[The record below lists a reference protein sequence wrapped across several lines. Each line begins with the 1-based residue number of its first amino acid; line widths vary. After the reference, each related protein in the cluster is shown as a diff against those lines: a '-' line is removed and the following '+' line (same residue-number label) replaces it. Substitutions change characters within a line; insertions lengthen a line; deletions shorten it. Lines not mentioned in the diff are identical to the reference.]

1 MNHHANMFA
10 PLIPP
15 LQMSADG
22 ISLGHSTG
30 AKLTGDFSNSSWGCH
45 STCWDVHSP
54 MDRSDRA
61 LSNQFTKSGYPLGL
75 MLNSAGSRFDDEGAD
90 DFRNYTYAA
99 FGRAILNQPN
109 GIAFKIF
116 DAQITDWLRKEEYG
130 DDVTEKI
137 FAEDLE
143 SLAQKLVPQGLEDPT
158 TFLKSIQDYNEAV
171 AAHALA
177 FPGKVWDPSVRDG
190 LLISAPSLAS
200 QLNPP
205 KSKWA
210 LALNVPPF
218 MAVKIACGI
227 TFKFGGLAIDANTA
241 GVL

>member
-1 MNHHANMFA
+1 
-10 PLIPP
+10 
-15 LQMSADG
+15 
-22 ISLGHSTG
+22 
-30 AKLTGDFSNSSWGCH
+30 
-45 STCWDVHSP
+45 
-54 MDRSDRA
+54 MDRGDRA

-75 MLNSAGSRFDDEGAD
+75 MLNSAGSRFVDEGA

-109 GIAFKIF
+109 GIAFQIF

-158 TFLKSIQDYNEAV
+158 TFFKSVQDYNEAV
-171 AAHALA
+171 AAHAVA
-177 FPGKVWDPSVRDG
+177 FPGKVWDPSVKDG
-190 LLISAPSLAS
+190 LSTSTPGLAS

-205 KSKWA
+205 KSNWA

-218 MAVKIACGI
+218 MAVKVACGI
-227 TFKFGGLAIDANTA
+227 TFTFAGLAIDADTAAVLSQKTNEPIPGLYCTGELVGGLFYGNYPGGSGLTA
-241 GVL
+241 GAVFGRKAGQAAARLVDDQ